1 MYLLYQLLISRS
13 LIAGQSDDRKITVFM
28 IGDSTMADK
37 VYSPSNPEKGWGQVF
52 PLYLSNDILVQ
63 NHAVNGRSTKSFR
76 DEGRWDKVIDQVKE
90 GDWVIIQFGHNDQKH
105 EDPSRYSDPAAYKD
119 NLRRYVTE
127 VQGKGGQ
134 PILATPIARRRYD
147 DRGRL
152 VDTHESYVPE
162 VKALAREMNVPLL
175 DLNKRTTELI
185 NEWGE
190 EESRLLFLHF
200 APGQYERFP
209 NGVADNTHRSPIGA
223 FKVCDLV
230 FEEMSTEVPSFSR
243 YFKN

>member
-1 MYLLYQLLISRS
+1 MSLLYQLLISLS
-13 LIAGQSDDRKITVFM
+13 LIASPADDRKVTVFM

-52 PLYLSNDILVQ
+52 PLYLIEEIIVQ

-90 GDWVIIQFGHNDQKH
+90 GDWVIIQFGHNDQKS
-105 EDPSRYSDPAAYKD
+105 EDASRYSDPQAYKE

-134 PILATPIARRRYD
+134 PILATPIARRSYD
-147 DRGRL
+147 ERGRL
-152 VDTHESYVPE
+152 IDTHESYVPE
-162 VKALAREMNVPLL
+162 VKALAKEMNVPLL

-185 NEWGE
+185 NDWGE
-190 EESRLLFLHF
+190 EKSKLLFLHF
-200 APGQYERFP
+200 APGQYEKSP
-209 NGVADNTHRSPIGA
+209 KGVEDNTHLSPIGA

-230 FEEMSTEVPSFSR
+230 VEEMSKEVPSFST